1 MRIRR
6 SIAAVVV
13 TLIWAWGSPALSAT
27 ATPPNQ
33 CSADN
38 LNGDARLGPGCDF
51 PFPTRSASSSPATT
65 GSPASAPTTS
75 SPPTGTPP
83 PSGARAA
90 GVTHRLTASSSG
102 PTASP
107 SKRPSPC
114 VSASRS
120 TATGASSGAFLAPFG
135 ILYSQRAIPPQS
147 LDNTTTPATCNYR
160 AYKVLKEFRVDGG
173 PIAPVFGQPGKGL
186 QYMLQGALVPGAPAQ
201 LNVLWLVD
209 HGYLQRLN

>member
-27 ATPPNQ
+27 GTPPNQ

-38 LNGDARLGPGCDF
+38 FNGDARLGPRDLPSTGPVGLELTRYNRLAGLSPNDF
-51 PFPTRSASSSPATT
+51 IATYWD
-65 GSPASAPTTS
+65 
-75 SPPTGTPP
+75 
-83 PSGARAA
+83 
-90 GVTHRLTASSSG
+90 
-102 PTASP
+102 PTAFGGQGGWRYPPFNGFLVGPNGQPIEAPIPLRIGQQVDRYGSEF
-107 SKRPSPC
+107 
-114 VSASRS
+114 
-120 TATGASSGAFLAPFG
+120 GAFLAPFG

-173 PIAPVFGQPGKGL
+173 PIAPAFGQPGKGV
-186 QYMLQGALVPGAPAQ
+186 QYMLQGSLVPGAPAQ

-209 HGYLQRLN
+209 NGYLQRLN

>member
-1 MRIRR
+1 MRVRR

-38 LNGDARLGPGCDF
+38 LNGDARLGPRDLPSTGPVGLELTRYNRLAGLSPNDF
-51 PFPTRSASSSPATT
+51 IATYWD
-65 GSPASAPTTS
+65 
-75 SPPTGTPP
+75 
-83 PSGARAA
+83 
-90 GVTHRLTASSSG
+90 
-102 PTASP
+102 PTAFGGQGGWRYPPFNGFLVGPNGQPIEAPIPLRIGQQVDRYGSEF
-107 SKRPSPC
+107 
-114 VSASRS
+114 
-120 TATGASSGAFLAPFG
+120 GAFLAPFG

-173 PIAPVFGQPGKGL
+173 PIAPAFGQPGKGV
-186 QYMLQGALVPGAPAQ
+186 QYMLQGSLVPGAPAQ

-209 HGYLQRLN
+209 NGYLQRLN